1 MVSQSVAEDAQYS
14 WRLVNLVM
22 VHFVYGS
29 FSVVVVECIVLWYC
43 TGFLLGPVEEEPCVM
58 GSFSKNAGLEQGRH
72 KPCEERGHES
82 FS

>member
-29 FSVVVVECIVLWYC
+29 FCVVVECIVLWYRFFTW
-43 TGFLLGPVEEEPCVM
+43 TG
-58 GSFSKNAGLEQGRH
+58 
-72 KPCEERGHES
+72 
-82 FS
+82 